1 MSLPLR
7 VLLIEGS
14 EEDATQLLN
23 ELQRGG
29 YAPEWERVDTPS
41 AMKAALEKQQWDIA
55 ISDYHLPQFSA
66 PAALNL
72 LKEKGIDLPFI
83 IVSGAI
89 GEDIAVA
96 AMKAGAHDYLRKGK
110 LARLI
115 PAIARELREA
125 SERSTRR
132 QAEQALREKEESFRS
147 LIENAL
153 DIITTIGNDGIIRY
167 ESPSIERV
175 LGYKPEELIDRSIWD
190 FIHPEDITSVVNS
203 LTEVIKNPKNAVA
216 IELRF
221 KHQKGEWRILEAI
234 GKHLVQ
240 PSGEISIVLNSR
252 DITDRK
258 QTEAKLQKQAK
269 SERLLAAITF
279 RIRQYLNLEEIL
291 ATTVEEIRQ
300 FLQADRVTIYRFDAE
315 QNCTLV
321 TASTSSQWKL
331 NSNIESHKIWAK
343 KDRINYEQIDIE
355 AINDISQANLSPNYL
370 ELLRKLEVKATVVV
384 PLWQNSSEFSPENSA
399 LKTQKLKLWGVMVVH
414 QCSSVREWEQ
424 FELDLLKQLGTQ
436 VAIAIQQAQLFCQL
450 QQQAER
456 EQLLNQISRTLN
468 SSLDPQHILQQIVQL
483 TGQCFDVD
491 RAILFTIET
500 SEIQVLH
507 EWRSSEEILSMLDF
521 QVPVS
526 EWPDLIDPN
535 SKFNAKR
542 AFHAPNY
549 KLTSATPTRQ
559 KQIQKLHTLSVLSVP
574 IFIHDRP
581 FGGIALHT
589 TIRYRSFTAEEIHLL
604 ERIADLATIALY
616 NAFSYECLEELVDR
630 RTQELAQAKQ
640 AAESANR
647 AKSEFLANMSHELRT
662 PLNSILGLSQM
673 LREQFY
679 GPLNPKQRE
688 YMTCI
693 HSSGEH
699 LLSLINDILDL
710 AKVEA
715 GKEDLSFANIDIHD
729 LCQYCL
735 SVVREK
741 SYEKGLQL
749 GSQIEPQIHFCIAD
763 ERRLRQMLLNLLSNA
778 IKFTSEG
785 EVSLI
790 VEKQPQGI
798 SFTVADTGIGIA
810 KENLSYLFQPF
821 SQLDSQLNRRYEGTG
836 LGLALTRR
844 LARLHGGDLTV
855 KSELGKGSRFT
866 IYLPSMPMTNI
877 TFDSPLKER
886 KTAVNQKLNQKE
898 ITEFKGQLQEQ
909 KPILLVEDDDK
920 SAMLLQDYLQVL
932 GYQVEH
938 LGDGTDFID
947 RVRMLDPG
955 LILLDVQLPGK
966 LTGLDLLKVMRS
978 QPDLKHIPVVII
990 TARAMDGDRELC
1002 LATGANYYI
1011 SKPIGIAKLEAA
1023 LSYYHNRFEGLPY
1036 LSVVS
1041 GH

>member
-258 QTEAKLQKQAK
+258 QTEAKLQKQAQ

-315 QNCTLV
+315 QNGTLV

-343 KDRINYEQIDIE
+343 K
-355 AINDISQANLSPNYL
+355 
-370 ELLRKLEVKATVVV
+370 
-384 PLWQNSSEFSPENSA
+384 
-399 LKTQKLKLWGVMVVH
+399 
-414 QCSSVREWEQ
+414 
-424 FELDLLKQLGTQ
+424 
-436 VAIAIQQAQLFCQL
+436 
-450 QQQAER
+450 
-456 EQLLNQISRTLN
+456 
-468 SSLDPQHILQQIVQL
+468 
-483 TGQCFDVD
+483 
-491 RAILFTIET
+491 
-500 SEIQVLH
+500 
-507 EWRSSEEILSMLDF
+507 RSD
-521 QVPVS
+521 
-526 EWPDLIDPN
+526 
-535 SKFNAKR
+535 K
-542 AFHAPNY
+542 
-549 KLTSATPTRQ
+549 
-559 KQIQKLHTLSVLSVP
+559 
-574 IFIHDRP
+574 
-581 FGGIALHT
+581 
-589 TIRYRSFTAEEIHLL
+589 
-604 ERIADLATIALY
+604 
-616 NAFSYECLEELVDR
+616 
-630 RTQELAQAKQ
+630 
-640 AAESANR
+640 
-647 AKSEFLANMSHELRT
+647 LRT
-662 PLNSILGLSQM
+662 
-673 LREQFY
+673 
-679 GPLNPKQRE
+679 
-688 YMTCI
+688 
-693 HSSGEH
+693 
-699 LLSLINDILDL
+699 
-710 AKVEA
+710 
-715 GKEDLSFANIDIHD
+715 
-729 LCQYCL
+729 
-735 SVVREK
+735 
-741 SYEKGLQL
+741 
-749 GSQIEPQIHFCIAD
+749 
-763 ERRLRQMLLNLLSNA
+763 
-778 IKFTSEG
+778 
-785 EVSLI
+785 
-790 VEKQPQGI
+790 
-798 SFTVADTGIGIA
+798 
-810 KENLSYLFQPF
+810 
-821 SQLDSQLNRRYEGTG
+821 NR
-836 LGLALTRR
+836 
-844 LARLHGGDLTV
+844 H
-855 KSELGKGSRFT
+855 
-866 IYLPSMPMTNI
+866 
-877 TFDSPLKER
+877 
-886 KTAVNQKLNQKE
+886 
-898 ITEFKGQLQEQ
+898 
-909 KPILLVEDDDK
+909 
-920 SAMLLQDYLQVL
+920 
-932 GYQVEH
+932 
-938 LGDGTDFID
+938 
-947 RVRMLDPG
+947 
-955 LILLDVQLPGK
+955 
-966 LTGLDLLKVMRS
+966 
-978 QPDLKHIPVVII
+978 
-990 TARAMDGDRELC
+990 
-1002 LATGANYYI
+1002 
-1011 SKPIGIAKLEAA
+1011 
-1023 LSYYHNRFEGLPY
+1023 
-1036 LSVVS
+1036 
-1041 GH
+1041 